1 MEEKEM
7 TTTESIKSE
16 IEKILGDISNE
27 GVNQSNVDYIF
38 KLVDIHKDL
47 NQEDYWEVKKMYYR
61 DSRRYDYDRDD
72 MSYGRGRRRDSRGR
86 YKGHDM
92 IDEMSDYYGKYMET
106 RDGRSYGGREDSI
119 KSLDYMMASVYDF
132 VCMLEEDAKSDEEM
146 DTIRKYARKISEL

>member
-16 IEKILGDISNE
+16 IEKILGDISND

-72 MSYGRGRRRDSRGR
+72 MSYGRRTRDRRGR

-106 RDGRSYGGREDSI
+106 RDGRSYGSREDSI

-146 DTIRKYARKISEL
+146 NIIRKYARKISEL

>member
-1 MEEKEM
+1 MEEKEL

-16 IEKILGDISNE
+16 VEKILGDISNE
-27 GVNQSNVDYIF
+27 GINRDNVDYVF

-47 NQEDYWEVKKMYYR
+47 EQEQYWEVKKMYYR

-72 MSYGRGRRRDSRGR
+72 MSYGRRTRDRRGR

-92 IDEMSDYYGKYMET
+92 IDEMSDYYGRYMET

-132 VCMLEEDAKSDEEM
+132 VCMLEQDAKSDEEM
-146 DTIRKYARKISEL
+146 DIIRKYARKISEL

>member
-7 TTTESIKSE
+7 TTTESIKSD
-16 IEKILGDISNE
+16 IEKTLGDISNE
-27 GVNQSNVDYIF
+27 GISRDNVDYVF

-72 MSYGRGRRRDSRGR
+72 MSYGRRTRDRRGH

-106 RDGRSYGGREDSI
+106 RDGRSYGGREDSV

-146 DTIRKYARKISEL
+146 DIIRKYARKISEL

>member
-7 TTTESIKSE
+7 TTTESIKSD
-16 IEKILGDISNE
+16 IEKTLGDISNE
-27 GVNQSNVDYIF
+27 GISRDNVDYVF

-92 IDEMSDYYGKYMET
+92 IDEMSDYYGEYMET

-132 VCMLEEDAKSDEEM
+132 VCMLEQDAKSDEEM
-146 DTIRKYARKISEL
+146 DIIRKYARKISEL

>member
-1 MEEKEM
+1 M
-7 TTTESIKSE
+7 TTTESIKSD
-16 IEKILGDISNE
+16 IEKTLGDISNE
-27 GVNQSNVDYIF
+27 GISRDNIDYLE
-38 KLVDIHKDL
+38 KLLCSHNKL
-47 NQEDYWEVKKMYYR
+47 EQEQYWEVKKMYYR

-146 DTIRKYARKISEL
+146 DIIRKYARKISEL

>member
-7 TTTESIKSE
+7 TTTESIKSD
-16 IEKILGDISNE
+16 IEKTLGDISNE
-27 GVNQSNVDYIF
+27 GISRDNVDYVF

-72 MSYGRGRRRDSRGR
+72 MSYGRRTRDRRGR

-106 RDGRSYGGREDSI
+106 RDGHSYGGREDSI

-132 VCMLEEDAKSDEEM
+132 VCMLEEDVKSDEEM
-146 DTIRKYARKISEL
+146 DIIRKYARKISEL

>member
-16 IEKILGDISNE
+16 IEKILGDISND
-27 GVNQSNVDYIF
+27 GISRDNVDYVF

-47 NQEDYWEVKKMYYR
+47 NQEDYWEVKKMYYK

-72 MSYGRGRRRDSRGR
+72 MSYGRRTRDRRGR

-92 IDEMSDYYGKYMET
+92 IDNMSDYYGNYMET

-132 VCMLEEDAKSDEEM
+132 ICMLEQDAESNEEM
-146 DTIRKYARKISEL
+146 DIIRKYARKISEL

>member
-16 IEKILGDISNE
+16 IEKILGDISND
-27 GVNQSNVDYIF
+27 GVNRDNIDYLE
-38 KLVDIHKDL
+38 KLLCSHNKL
-47 NQEDYWEVKKMYYR
+47 EQEQYWEVKKMYYR

-72 MSYGRGRRRDSRGR
+72 MSYGRRTRDRRGR

-146 DTIRKYARKISEL
+146 DIIRKYARKISEL

>member
-1 MEEKEM
+1 MEEKEL

-16 IEKILGDISNE
+16 VEKILGDISNE
-27 GVNQSNVDYIF
+27 GINRDNVDYVF

-47 NQEDYWEVKKMYYR
+47 EQEQYWEVKKMYYGNYRR
-61 DSRRYDYDRDD
+61 DNYDD
-72 MSYGRGRRRDSRGR
+72 MNYGRGRRRDSRGR

-132 VCMLEEDAKSDEEM
+132 VCMLEQDAKSDEEM
-146 DTIRKYARKISEL
+146 DIIRKYARKISEL

>member
-61 DSRRYDYDRDD
+61 DSRRNDYDD
-72 MSYGRGRRRDSRGR
+72 MSYGRRRRDSRGR
-86 YKGHDM
+86 YRGHDM

-119 KSLDYMMASVYDF
+119 KSLDYMMASAYDF
-132 VCMLEEDAKSDEEM
+132 ICMLEQDAKSDEEM
-146 DTIRKYARKISEL
+146 DIIRKYARKISEL

>member
-16 IEKILGDISNE
+16 IEKILGDISND

-72 MSYGRGRRRDSRGR
+72 MSYGRRTRDRRGR

-146 DTIRKYARKISEL
+146 DIIRKYARKISEL